1 VRTLASVAID
11 DAVHGL
17 GGIVGHGEEAQIVR
31 GDHPLGQQRP
41 VDPAEHRIPVRAA
54 EKDDREVPDL
64 ASLDQRERLEELIE
78 RPEPAREDD
87 ESLGRLHEHRLAGIE
102 VVKRVRD
109 IQERVRRLFVREL
122 DVEADREAAGL
133 LCSAVR
139 RLHQPRPAS
148 GHHREPFPGET
159 RSDLGGERA
168 PAIGLGEPGG
178 AEDRDGRPIDA
189 SHGLESGA
197 ELLGDLGD
205 VTIVVVGFPL
215 QHRLVVHAV
224 TVSGPRSGLTRGA
237 CVTRRVSTCSLSE
250 GRSTVDIEMTKLIIR
265 LPTAAPQAYVAW
277 VTWWRDVEQLL
288 GSDTATA
295 IAAGD
300 DDGQAPD
307 REARSIV
314 LEHVRSLE
322 EQAKQASEEGK
333 ETISPELSAE
343 PAEWDQWLD
352 YWRSRREWL
361 EALALREIPEPKVPE
376 DLVTLWERTLQMIG
390 VELAIDMADL
400 HNLKV
405 LGTGTSGSI
414 RLVGEL
420 EVMNVDAV
428 GRHLEEELR
437 TGKRLSLDL
446 SGLTFIDS
454 RGLAMLLQLSELA
467 NELDLIPI
475 VLKTSEVVRR
485 VMEVGLPA
493 PIPGVEIEP

>member
-1 VRTLASVAID
+1 
-11 DAVHGL
+11 
-17 GGIVGHGEEAQIVR
+17 
-31 GDHPLGQQRP
+31 
-41 VDPAEHRIPVRAA
+41 
-54 EKDDREVPDL
+54 
-64 ASLDQRERLEELIE
+64 
-78 RPEPAREDD
+78 
-87 ESLGRLHEHRLAGIE
+87 
-102 VVKRVRD
+102 
-109 IQERVRRLFVREL
+109 
-122 DVEADREAAGL
+122 
-133 LCSAVR
+133 
-139 RLHQPRPAS
+139 
-148 GHHREPFPGET
+148 
-159 RSDLGGERA
+159 
-168 PAIGLGEPGG
+168 
-178 AEDRDGRPIDA
+178 
-189 SHGLESGA
+189 
-197 ELLGDLGD
+197 
-205 VTIVVVGFPL
+205 
-215 QHRLVVHAV
+215 
-224 TVSGPRSGLTRGA
+224 
-237 CVTRRVSTCSLSE
+237 
-250 GRSTVDIEMTKLIIR
+250 MTKLTIR

-277 VTWWRDVEQLL
+277 VMWWRDVEQLL

-300 DDGQAPD
+300 DDGQPPD
-307 REARSIV
+307 GEARSIV

-343 PAEWDQWLD
+343 PEEWDQWLD

-361 EALALREIPEPKVPE
+361 EALALREIPEPMVPE

-390 VELAIDMADL
+390 VELAIDMAHL

-405 LGTGTSGSI
+405 VGTGASGSI

-437 TGKRLSLDL
+437 TGNRLTLDL

-493 PIPGVEIEP
+493 PIPGVEIQR